1 VLKIFALKNVD
12 DVSMNE
18 TAVCQECLAQGSDDI
33 EDLYAAWRDAEDFGP
48 GCSDEFWPV
57 DNVDAV
63 CQLCGAGQ

>member
-1 VLKIFALKNVD
+1 MLKIFALTTAD
-12 DVSMNE
+12 GVSMNE
-18 TAVCQECLAQGSDDI
+18 TAVCQECLAQGSDGI

-57 DNVDAV
+57 DNADAV